1 MAKNNRVHQT
11 KVENKQDKPISLG
24 LMTVD
29 SAIMYY
35 LTNVIQPQVKTA
47 ETIESVPI
55 IYANPERWKSIQKGS
70 FVRDSKGKAQIPVIA
85 YKRTNVEKYILSS
98 KVDVK
103 NPIVQSYALQF
114 NSRNR
119 YDQFATLTG
128 QQPVKKFHNIV
139 VPDYVKLTYECV
151 IMTDYIEQMNPI
163 IEDINYAAGQYWG
176 DDTAKFLAKIGSYSV
191 DLTAEQGEDRAVKS
205 AFTIEMNGYIIPQNT
220 QKAMSNYQPISY
232 SPRQVIFNTRVV
244 DNVNNPEVDPDA
256 TGLQDVDN
264 QGDRFT
270 QFDS

>member
-1 MAKNNRVHQT
+1 MAKSRRQDQLVT
-11 KVENKQDKPISLG
+11 PSPKDKPISLG
-24 LMTVD
+24 LMTAD

-35 LTNVIQPQVKTA
+35 FVNVIRPEVNTG
-47 ETIESVPI
+47 ETRESVPV

-85 YKRTNVEKYILSS
+85 YKRTNVEKHIISN
-98 KVDVK
+98 KVDVN
-103 NPIVQSYALQF
+103 NPIVQSYQAQF

-119 YDQFATLTG
+119 YDNFSILTG
-128 QQPVKKFHNIV
+128 QQPVKKFHNVV

-176 DDTAKFLAKIGSYSV
+176 DETSKFLAKIQSYSV

-205 AFTIEMNGYIIPQNT
+205 SFTIEMNGYIIPQNT
-220 QKAMSNYQPISY
+220 QKAMSKFKPITY
-232 SPRQVIFNTRVV
+232 SPRQVIFTTRVV
-244 DNVNNPEVDPDA
+244 DNIDQPREDVDA
-256 TGLQDVDN
+256 TGLQDVDRPS
-264 QGDRFT
+264 DRHT
-270 QFDS
+270 N

>member
-11 KVENKQDKPISLG
+11 KIENKQDKPISLG

-103 NPIVQSYALQF
+103 NPIVQ
-114 NSRNR
+114 
-119 YDQFATLTG
+119 
-128 QQPVKKFHNIV
+128 
-139 VPDYVKLTYECV
+139 
-151 IMTDYIEQMNPI
+151 
-163 IEDINYAAGQYWG
+163 
-176 DDTAKFLAKIGSYSV
+176 
-191 DLTAEQGEDRAVKS
+191 
-205 AFTIEMNGYIIPQNT
+205 
-220 QKAMSNYQPISY
+220 
-232 SPRQVIFNTRVV
+232 
-244 DNVNNPEVDPDA
+244 
-256 TGLQDVDN
+256 
-264 QGDRFT
+264 
-270 QFDS
+270 

>member
-1 MAKNNRVHQT
+1 MAKTSRGNQQRIEQ
-11 KVENKQDKPISLG
+11 KQDKPISLG

-35 LTNVIQPQVKTA
+35 LSNVIKPQVKTA

-55 IYANPERWKSIQKGS
+55 VYANPERWKSIQKGS

-85 YKRTNVEKYILSS
+85 YKRTNVEKHLIST
-98 KVDVK
+98 KVDVN
-103 NPIVQSYALQF
+103 NPIVQSYTTQF

-119 YDQFATLTG
+119 YDQFSRLTG
-128 QQPVKKFHNIV
+128 QKPAQKYHNVV

-191 DLTAEQGEDRAVKS
+191 DLSAEQGEDRAVKS
-205 AFTIEMNGYIIPQNT
+205 SFTIEMNGYIIPQNT

-244 DNVNNPEVDPDA
+244 DNVTNPEVDPDA
-256 TGLQDVDN
+256 SGLQDVDN